1 MRRGVHGAV
10 SIAGV
15 FRYFHRLLKGGNL
28 RIKPLETSPKK
39 RHHLPVILSVFLFLF
54 TAVFGCAV
62 GGRQTLMSGHE
73 RTAAM
78 VLPETEDRR
87 LREPYVIDGV
97 TYYCLPSKEG
107 YIEEGI
113 ASWYGGKFH
122 GRNTANGELY
132 DMYEK
137 TAAHKTLPFGTH
149 LKVVS
154 LSNGKEV
161 VVRINDRGPFVKG
174 RIIDLSFAAAK
185 DIGLI
190 DPGTARVRIVA
201 LSKKVG
207 TIKMGGTSKP
217 LVEARNFRKGK
228 YTVQVGAFEA
238 EENAMRLADRLRVL
252 FDHVAITTCV
262 PCNGTM
268 FYRVR
273 VSLSEDLNEINQV
286 VEKLECLGFSQTFI
300 VAL

>member
-1 MRRGVHGAV
+1 MRESTHVAV
-10 SIAGV
+10 SSDGV
-15 FRYFHRLLKGGNL
+15 FRKFDSLLKEGNL
-28 RIKPLETSPKK
+28 HPKPLETRPEK
-39 RHHLPVILSVFLFLF
+39 RPRLPMFLSVFLFLF
-54 TAVFGCAV
+54 PVLFGCAM
-62 GGRQTLMSGHE
+62 GERRTLVSGHE
-73 RTAAM
+73 RPTM
-78 VLPETEDRR
+78 VLPETHESRFQ
-87 LREPYVIDGV
+87 EPYIIDGV
-97 TYYCLPSKEG
+97 PYYCLPSEEG
-107 YIEEGI
+107 FVEEGI

-132 DMYEK
+132 DMHKK
-137 TAAHKTLPFGTH
+137 TAAHKTLPLGIH
-149 LKVVS
+149 VKVVN

-190 DPGTARVRIVA
+190 DPGTTKVRIVA
-201 LSKKVG
+201 LSRKVG

-238 EENAMRLADRLRVL
+238 EENAMRLAERLRVL
-252 FDHVAITTCV
+252 FDHVTITTCV
-262 PCNGTM
+262 PGNGTI

-286 VEKLECLGFSQTFI
+286 VEKLEYLGFSQTFI